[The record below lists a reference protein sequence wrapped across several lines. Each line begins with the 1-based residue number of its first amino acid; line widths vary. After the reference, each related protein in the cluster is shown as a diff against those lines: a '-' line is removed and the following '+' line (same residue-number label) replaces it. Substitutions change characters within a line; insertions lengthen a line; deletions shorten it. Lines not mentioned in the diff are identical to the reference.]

1 MYVNLDSYQL
11 NGEFELTASE
21 VRRDEFYYDCCRD
34 ERYSNLQ
41 FSMLVLH
48 NAEMSPKW
56 LYSDVLVLLILC
68 QFMEPSIT
76 LHART
81 CSVKNSQN
89 SPKRPHL

>member
-1 MYVNLDSYQL
+1 MENLDSYQL
-11 NGEFELTASE
+11 NGEFDLAASG

-34 ERYSNLQ
+34 ERCSNLQ

-68 QFMEPSIT
+68 RFMAPIIA
-76 LHART
+76 L
-81 CSVKNSQN
+81 Q
-89 SPKRPHL
+89 